1 MRKMILIIVAGLY
14 SFLMG
19 SCSTMNS
26 SQDLKAQSGSHVID
40 NLDGTFI
47 DNRNLLQWAKDD
59 LSPGPTA
66 CNVGTEKSLWYLSM
80 YLDCLNKKKYLG
92 YNNWRLPTY
101 KELESLLTSPEIEN
115 NTIINPET
123 REKLKNHAYWSTT
136 DMAMFIYKRG
146 IMIYNLTSP
155 IYYYHQS
162 ARYYVWPV
170 RSDDNVKYAASNGG
184 SQVDQ

>member
-66 CNVGTEKSLWYLSM
+66 CNVGTEKV
-80 YLDCLNKKKYLG
+80 
-92 YNNWRLPTY
+92 
-101 KELESLLTSPEIEN
+101 
-115 NTIINPET
+115 
-123 REKLKNHAYWSTT
+123 
-136 DMAMFIYKRG
+136 FG
-146 IMIYNLTSP
+146 ICQCTWI
-155 IYYYHQS
+155 
-162 ARYYVWPV
+162 V
-170 RSDDNVKYAASNGG
+170 
-184 SQVDQ
+184 